1 MMNLYEILVPTRYE
15 GGTQNFVSTRHHK
28 KWDEYV
34 RKISGGL
41 TIFRPARGQWV
52 YGGKLYEDRVIPVR
66 VACTAEQLQIIL
78 KFTKKHYRQ
87 IKIMAYKIS
96 EEVIFY
102 E

>member
-1 MMNLYEILVPTRYE
+1 MIKLYEILIPTQFELGPKNKIR
-15 GGTQNFVSTRHHK
+15 TKHHK

-41 TIFRPARGQWV
+41 TIFRPAKGQWIHKE
-52 YGGKLYEDRVIPVR
+52 KLYEDRVIPVR
-66 VACTAEQLQIIL
+66 VACTKQQLDKIL
-78 KFTKKHYRQ
+78 KFTKCHYRQ
-87 IKIMAYKIS
+87 IQILCYTIS